1 MEALSPSA
9 LERAP
14 EVAAEIMRVVAACPW
29 PAFMEARSERGYG
42 LGRGRILR
50 SNDALRARLG
60 GRGPELLWE
69 MLRIDQAVH
78 GEPAETVN
86 GVLSDGLGEH
96 PVQVRYQI
104 LEAAGFA
111 VGFLLADPDGTL
123 AAAHG
128 ELQSGTERALSD
140 ALREVEK
147 LTRELEI
154 ERRYLREE
162 IDAMVER
169 GALIGDTP
177 QIRELLERVNSVART
192 DSTVLITGETGT
204 GKELV
209 ARLVHQASAR
219 ADRALVR
226 VNCAA
231 LPGALIES
239 ELFGHER
246 GAFTGAVTRRQGR
259 FEVADR
265 GTLFLDEVGELPL
278 EMQAKLLRAI
288 QEQEFERVGS
298 STPVRVDVRVVAATN
313 RDLSAEVTAGR
324 FRADLYYRL
333 AVFPL
338 HIPPLR
344 ERRAD
349 IAMLAEHFVTHYCQK
364 QRRRCEGISPEALRW
379 LEEYAWPGN
388 VRELENVIERA
399 LILMQGKRIE
409 RSLVQSVGIGVAVP
423 APANGERAAEPGSEE
438 LVTLEEMERRYIER
452 VLRRCDGRIEGDDGA
467 AKVLGLAPSTL
478 RSRMQRIGVR
488 RTVT

>member
-1 MEALSPSA
+1 MEAVSPSA
-9 LERAP
+9 KERAP
-14 EVAAEIMRVVAACPW
+14 EVAADVARVVASCPW
-29 PAFMEARSERGYG
+29 PAFVEARSELGYG
-42 LGRGRILR
+42 TGRGRILR
-50 SNDALRARLG
+50 INDALRARLG
-60 GRGPELLWE
+60 SQGSEALWE
-69 MLRIDQAVH
+69 VLRIEHAVR
-78 GEPAETVN
+78 GELAETVN
-86 GVLSDGLGEH
+86 GVLVDTAGEH
-96 PVQVRYQI
+96 PVQLRYQA
-104 LEAAGFA
+104 LDGYA
-111 VGFLLADPDGTL
+111 VAFLLAEPEGTL
-123 AAAHG
+123 AAVHG
-128 ELQSGTERALSD
+128 ELHSGTERALSD

-147 LTRELEI
+147 LTRDLEI

-162 IDAMVER
+162 IDAMVEG

-177 QIRELLERVNSVART
+177 QIRELLERVASVART
-192 DSTVLITGETGT
+192 DSTVLIQGETGT

-209 ARLVHQASAR
+209 ARMVHQASAR
-219 ADRALVR
+219 ADRTLVK

-231 LPGALIES
+231 LPAALMES

-265 GTLFLDEVGELPL
+265 GTLFLDEVGEMPL

-313 RDLSAEVTAGR
+313 RDLSAEVAAGR

-338 HIPPLR
+338 FIPPLR

-349 IAMLAEHFVTHYCQK
+349 IATLAEHFLARYCQK
-364 QRRRCEGISPEALRW
+364 MRRRCEGISPEALRW

-409 RSLVQSVGIGVAVP
+409 RSLVQSVGIGVA
-423 APANGERAAEPGSEE
+423 APGAANGERSAEPSSEE

-452 VLRRCDGRIEGDDGA
+452 VLKRCEGRIEGDDGA

-488 RTVT
+488 RP